1 MPLFYEFFAGAG
13 LARVGLEPHWTC
25 AWAND
30 ISKKKALVYRHNFGP
45 HDLVVGDVAE
55 VDAHSLPL
63 GVDLAWASFPCQDLS
78 LAGWRRGMQA
88 RRSGAFWAFWRLMA
102 ALHDQEQRPKII
114 VIENVVGLLSGDHLT
129 GLCDALAAL
138 GLTFGALVI
147 DAKHFLPQSRPRV
160 FIVAVDPR
168 VPAAPF
174 VDDLPPV
181 GSLWAPAALR
191 RAHDAL
197 PAHLRALWRW
207 WRLPAPPQHETSF
220 AAVYESLPDD
230 DPRWHSLLETQRL
243 LDMMTETNR
252 EKVRDALGAH
262 EHVVGTLYRRIREGV
277 QRAEV
282 RFDGTAG
289 CLRTPAG
296 GSSRQTV
303 LVVEDDGRVRSRLLT
318 PREAAR
324 LMGAPETFWLPPNY
338 NDAYLA
344 MGDGVAAPV
353 VSWLSKHLLT
363 PLTSIEHTP
372 RHDSAQG
379 RDGGRLAVHRKRAEL
394 LATQWERGKD
404 SVLTTLGAKRGA
416 TFTASPTSTGDVIF
430 HNEGE

>member
-1 MPLFYEFFAGAG
+1 MGEGMTPRFYEFFAGAG
-13 LARVGLEPHWTC
+13 LARAGLEPHWTC

-30 ISKKKALVYRHNFGP
+30 ISAKKALVYRHNFGGD
-45 HDLVVGDVAE
+45 HLVVADVAS
-55 VDAHSLPL
+55 VDPRSLPA

-102 ALHDQEQRPKII
+102 ALHDRGRRPKII

-147 DAKHFLPQSRPRV
+147 DAKYFVSQSRPRV
-160 FIVAVDPR
+160 FIVAVDPSIP
-168 VPAAPF
+168 VAPF
-174 VDDLPPV
+174 VDDRAPA
-181 GSLWAPAALR
+181 GSLWAPAVLR
-191 RAHDAL
+191 KAYDAL
-197 PAHLRALWRW
+197 PEHLRGLWRW
-207 WRLPAPPQHETSF
+207 WRLPAPPRHGGSF
-220 AAVYESLPDD
+220 TQVYEPLPDA
-230 DPRWHSLLETQRL
+230 DPRWHSVLETQRL
-243 LDMMTETNR
+243 LGMMTETNL
-252 EKVRDALGAH
+252 EKVRIAVRMH
-262 EHVVGTLYRRIREGV
+262 ERVVGTLYRRIRDGV

-303 LVVEDDGRVRSRLLT
+303 LVVEEDGRVRSRLLT

-338 NDAYLA
+338 NDAYRA
-344 MGDGVAAPV
+344 MGDGVVAPV
-353 VSWLSKHLLT
+353 VSWLSERLLA
-363 PLTSIEHTP
+363 PIAAVEHAP
-372 RHDSAQG
+372 QG
-379 RDGGRLAVHRKRAEL
+379 DDDDVRDGRGLAAHRERAEV
-394 LATQWERGKD
+394 LAAQWERVK
-404 SVLTTLGAKRGA
+404 
-416 TFTASPTSTGDVIF
+416 STNAAPLKEKARV
-430 HNEGE
+430 